1 MAVEN
6 TSIGQRGRTSGA
18 RVVGIVSC
26 IPQRIVENKNF
37 MAKFGATSVNEVT
50 KMIGVQTRR
59 WVEPGITTS
68 DLCLKACERLLA
80 DLAWPADSVDGLLF
94 VSQTPDYRLPATAC
108 ALHGRLGLRIGAVAF
123 DINLGC
129 SGYPY
134 ALWLAMTM
142 VQSGLVNR
150 ILVAVGDTISRTVD
164 PEDRSTAMLFGD
176 AGTVTA
182 IERCEDQ
189 TIDTIAHF
197 ILGTDGTGAANLII
211 PRGSFKDATLQ
222 KDERLHNRNPEC
234 LFMDGSEIFNF
245 TLRSLP
251 RLIAACL
258 DASQHSMAEFD
269 AFLFHQAN
277 LFMIKHLIKKSKLPP
292 DRVPINIDRFGN
304 CSSASI
310 PLLMTTELA
319 EILRNRSQRLALF
332 GFGVGYSWA
341 SVSLCVGPL
350 ACIETIEL

>member
-1 MAVEN
+1 MAVDV
-6 TSIGQRGRTSGA
+6 SIGQQGQTSGA
-18 RVVGIVSC
+18 RVVGVVAC
-26 IPQRIVENKNF
+26 IPPRVVENSDF
-37 MAKFGATSVNEVT
+37 VAKFGDTSVNEVT
-50 KMIGVQTRR
+50 KMIGVHTRR
-59 WVEPGITTS
+59 WVEPGVTTS
-68 DLCLKACERLLA
+68 DLCLKAGERLLA
-80 DLAWPADSVDGLLF
+80 GLAWPADTVDGLLF

-108 ALHGRLGLRIGAVAF
+108 ALHGRLGLRVGAVAF

-150 ILVAVGDTISRTVD
+150 VLIAVGDTISRTVD
-164 PEDRSTAMLFGD
+164 PEDRSTALLFGD

-182 IERCEDQ
+182 IERSDDPAV
-189 TIDTIAHF
+189 DTVAHF
-197 ILGTDGTGAANLII
+197 ILGTDGAGADNLII
-211 PRGSFKDATLQ
+211 PRGGFKDATLQ
-222 KDERLHNRNPEC
+222 GDERLRNRNPEY
-234 LFMDGSEIFNF
+234 LFMDGSEVFNF
-245 TLRSLP
+245 TLRSVP

-258 DASQHSMAEFD
+258 DGSQHPMEEHD

-277 LFMIKHLIKKSKLPP
+277 LFMIKHLIKKAKLPS

-319 EILRNRSQRLALF
+319 DTLRTGSRRLALF

-341 SVSLCVGPL
+341 SASLCVGPL
-350 ACIETIEL
+350 VCVETVEL